1 MKSRLLLLLAGALL
15 VMGMAERPKPPPRL
29 SPEEASKQGK
39 ALVASLLSEMP
50 AQNLTNS
57 GLIRIR
63 GDNGQRTEIP
73 VKFEITAGSN
83 SWSSLYEAGDPTNA
97 TGLVK
102 LKVVHTPGLPNEY
115 RLTHNGETCA
125 LSGNE
130 TMIPFAGSDFWV
142 ADLGL
147 EFLHWPDQRL
157 VMKEMKR
164 GQSCDVLESI
174 NPNPVPGAY
183 RRVVSWI
190 DIDSGG
196 IVYAEAY
203 DLQNEL
209 LKEFIP
215 KRLKK
220 IKGQWELQEME
231 MDNDQTGSRTWIEFN
246 LSHD

>member
-1 MKSRLLLLLAGALL
+1 MKSRLLLLFGALL

-29 SPEEASKQGK
+29 SPEEAAKQGR
-39 ALVASLLSEMP
+39 ALAADLLSQMP

-57 GLIRIR
+57 GVIRIR
-63 GDNGQRTEIP
+63 GGHGLRTEIP
-73 VKFEITAGSN
+73 VKFEITVGSA
-83 SWSSLYEAGDPTNA
+83 SWSSLYEAGDATNA
-97 TGLVK
+97 AGAVK
-102 LKVVHTPGLPNEY
+102 LTVVHTPGLPNKY
-115 RLTHNGETCA
+115 RLTRNCETRP
-125 LSGNE
+125 LVGNE
-130 TMIPFAGSDFWV
+130 TMIPFAGSDFWA

-157 VMKEMKR
+157 VMKQMKR

-174 NPNPVPGAY
+174 NPHPAPGAY

-203 DLQNEL
+203 DLQDKL
-209 LKEFIP
+209 LKEFLP
-215 KRLKK
+215 KHFKK
-220 IKGQWELQEME
+220 VKGQWELEEME

-246 LSHD
+246 LDHD